1 MCTTKYGQTLCLKA
15 PVRVEGVGQGWICKL
30 GCPLFL
36 PRHRSS
42 SQGVQTKD
50 ECRQGLMAGEEQGG
64 GLAGLL
70 VTEKDAL
77 QRASILSRP
86 LALAFCIGWPRGL
99 VATVGLI
106 GK

>member
-1 MCTTKYGQTLCLKA
+1 M
-15 PVRVEGVGQGWICKL
+15 GQGWICKL

-86 LALAFCIGWPRGL
+86 LALAFCIGWPVWASLASER
-99 VATVGLI
+99 VP
-106 GK
+106 